1 MEIIVLKNIH
11 KKYNEGKQ
19 NEVQA
24 LCGVDLVIN
33 KGDSIAI
40 MGVSGS
46 GKSTLLNIIG
56 CLDKYTDGEY
66 LLTGDNVSTKSATE
80 LSEIRNATFG
90 FVLQSYGLIESD
102 KVYSNVRL
110 PLLFSKKYKAKE
122 QNDRID
128 TILHRLKLTN
138 LKNTKVRELS
148 GGQKQRVA
156 IARALVN
163 DPDIILADE
172 PTSALDSTTANELM
186 DIFANL
192 NSQGKTIIIVTHD
205 QKVADKM
212 GRIVH
217 IVDGKIQEIWV
228 TDKKIGKFSIG
239 NWFLPNNMI
248 K

>member
-90 FVLQSYGLIESD
+90 FVL
-102 KVYSNVRL
+102 
-110 PLLFSKKYKAKE
+110 
-122 QNDRID
+122 
-128 TILHRLKLTN
+128 
-138 LKNTKVRELS
+138 
-148 GGQKQRVA
+148 
-156 IARALVN
+156 
-163 DPDIILADE
+163 
-172 PTSALDSTTANELM
+172 
-186 DIFANL
+186 
-192 NSQGKTIIIVTHD
+192 
-205 QKVADKM
+205 
-212 GRIVH
+212 
-217 IVDGKIQEIWV
+217 
-228 TDKKIGKFSIG
+228 
-239 NWFLPNNMI
+239 
-248 K
+248 